1 MRWQCSIWLLI
12 VLTLTAC
19 GSGRKSGRPAQS
31 FPANGTP
38 PETSTSAPH
47 GTIVTPARPKSGRIT
62 LVNPSSRY
70 VIVTFSL
77 GQLPARESRL
87 QVYRDGLRVAE
98 LRVTD
103 FTRDI
108 NAVAD
113 IVAGECQVGD
123 EVREN

>member
-1 MRWQCSIWLLI
+1 MRWQSSIWLLI
-12 VLTLTAC
+12 VLILTAC
-19 GSGRKSGRPAQS
+19 GSHRKSGAPAQAY
-31 FPANGTP
+31 PGGTP
-38 PETSTSAPH
+38 PGTSTSAPQ

-98 LRVTD
+98 LRITD
-103 FTRDI
+103 F
-108 NAVAD
+108 
-113 IVAGECQVGD
+113 
-123 EVREN
+123 